1 MTRTWRR
8 GRRPLKRSVIDCS
21 VLRIVTV
28 SGVNGVVIV
37 THESLERSVWTMRS
51 GEYVLMTSRES
62 VRIARE
68 DG

>member
-28 SGVNGVVIV
+28 SGVNGVVRV

-62 VRIARE
+62 VRIERE